1 MPSSCGP
8 EGAATARAGRA
19 SYHVPNLDRALRIL
33 EFLATEPGGCGIS
46 QIARRL
52 ELPKNS
58 VYRIVSTL
66 LARDYLRRDPVAK
79 TFTLSRKLLSL
90 GYAAVD
96 EHNLIEKSLDVM
108 RQLRDQTE
116 ETTLIGVLVDNEGI
130 VVEQVPSTH
139 AVKVFIKVGHHF
151 PLHTAAPGK
160 AMVAFLPPDERDA
173 LLDRMSFTRFNHRT
187 IADRGQFEQ
196 ELADVRAKGYAVDR
210 AEEIDGLH
218 CVAAPVFDHRARP
231 LASIW
236 VTGPA
241 SRLRLEDFPRVG
253 RHVAEKAEAISRR
266 FGYMMAE
273 GEDDARHA
281 ELSRSEGGRALR

>member
-1 MPSSCGP
+1 MSSSRDP
-8 EGAATARAGRA
+8 NAAAAALPGKAR
-19 SYHVPNLDRALRIL
+19 YHVPNLDRALRIL
-33 EFLATEPGGCGIS
+33 EFLATEPKGCGIS

-52 ELPKNS
+52 GLPKNS

-66 LARDYLRRDPVAK
+66 FARDYLRRDPVAK
-79 TFTLSRKLLSL
+79 TFTLSRKLLAL

-96 EHNLIEKSLDVM
+96 DHNLIEKSLDVM
-108 RQLRDQTE
+108 RQLRDETE

-139 AVKVFIKVGHHF
+139 AVKFLIKVGHHF

-160 AMVAFLPPDERDA
+160 AMVAFLPPDERGA
-173 LLDRMSFTRFNHRT
+173 LLDRMTLTRFNERT
-187 IADRGQFEQ
+187 ITDRKQFEE

-210 AEEIDGLH
+210 GEEIDGLH

-236 VTGPA
+236 VTGP
-241 SRLRLEDFPRVG
+241 SFRLRREDFPRVG
-253 RHVAEKAEAISRR
+253 LHVMEKAEVISRR
-266 FGYMMAE
+266 FGYMIVD
-273 GEDDARHA
+273 GTGTDA
-281 ELSRSEGGRALR
+281 